1 MIYSSTELADKI
13 PRPLIS
19 VLMPSY
25 NPDPEFLRKALSSVL
40 EQNYPHWELCI
51 SDDASTNP
59 LTTQILEEYAA
70 KDVRIKICIRSVNG
84 HISEASNSALEMA
97 TGEWVVLLDHDDILP
112 PNALDEVAKVIR
124 EWPEVS
130 LIYSDEDK
138 IYQHGKRFDP
148 YFKSDWNRDLLL
160 SQNYFCHLMAIRR
173 SLVKNV
179 GGFRVGYEGAQD
191 HDLALR
197 VMEQIRDDQ
206 IHHIPMIL
214 YHWRSHSESTA
225 STGEAKPYTLS
236 AGERAIND
244 HLQRTDS
251 LGSCSHDGAGGYR
264 VQYPMPE
271 RRVVVSAIIISNGN
285 IKNLQRCIDLIK
297 KAPGSINWEFRVLP
311 STPKIGRLL
320 RTAGLPSETLLVERR
335 EEETLSVFLN
345 RVTRNASGEL
355 LWYLHD
361 QMEGLGEGGMNELI
375 SHSLRPEIG
384 AVGGL
389 LLYSDGRVRQ
399 AGLLLDH
406 ERISCPAFHHFQ
418 GNDRGYMGRLTL
430 IQNYSA
436 VSKDCL
442 MIEKKKFLEVGGF
455 DEFHLRSHHLDADL
469 CLRLKEAG
477 FRTLWTPYAKFCD
490 SRSRFS
496 AVGVLDRFSRDY
508 QEDRRFMQ
516 NRWGYILRN
525 DPSYNP
531 DLNQKKK
538 DFSYNR
544 LPKENE

>member
-1 MIYSSTELADKI
+1 MTTTLSEKSSGQT
-13 PRPLIS
+13 IS
-19 VLMPSY
+19 VLMPVY
-25 NPDPEFLRKALSSVL
+25 NPDPDFLEQVLKSVL
-40 EQNYPHWELCI
+40 VQTYQHWELCI
-51 SDDASTNP
+51 ADDASTNP
-59 LTTQILEEYAA
+59 LTTKILQEYAA
-70 KDVRIKICIRSVNG
+70 KDDRIKICLRSVNG
-84 HISEASNSALEMA
+84 HISQTSNSALEMA

-112 PNALDEVAKVIR
+112 PNALEEVAKVIR

-130 LIYSDEDK
+130 VIYSDEDK

-179 GGFRVGYEGAQD
+179 GGFRVGCEGAQD

-206 IHHIPMIL
+206 IHHIPKIL

-225 STGEAKPYTLS
+225 SSGEAKPYTVT
-236 AGERAIND
+236 AGERALND

-251 LGSCSHDGAGGYR
+251 LGSCTQDGAGGYR

-285 IKNLQRCIDLIK
+285 IKNLQRCIDQIK
-297 KAPGSINWEFRVLP
+297 KPPGSIDCEFRVLP
-311 STPKIGRLL
+311 TTPKVGRLL
-320 RTAGLPSETLLVERR
+320 RTAELPSETLLEERR
-335 EEETLSVFLN
+335 KEETLSVFLN

-355 LWYLHD
+355 LWYMHARL
-361 QMEGLGEGGMNELI
+361 ELLGDDGIKEMI
-375 SHSLRPEIG
+375 SHGVRPEIG
-384 AVGGL
+384 AVSGK
-389 LLYSDGRVRQ
+389 LLYPNGRVRQ

-406 ERISCPAFHHFQ
+406 ERISRLCFHHLK
-418 GNDRGYMGRLTL
+418 GDSRGYMGRLTL

-455 DEFHLRSHHLDADL
+455 DEGHLRSHHLDVDL

-477 FRTLWTPYAKFCD
+477 YRTLWTPYAKFCD
-490 SRSRFS
+490 SRPRFS
-496 AVGVLDRFSRDY
+496 LSGIMNRFSHAFRQDTAY
-508 QEDRRFMQ
+508 MKG
-516 NRWGYILRN
+516 RWGEVLEN
-525 DPSYNP
+525 DPAYNP
-531 DLNQKKK
+531 NLNQKKK
-538 DFSYNR
+538 DFNYQWP
-544 LPKENE
+544 PKENE